1 MENKFEIDFFQLEK
15 LVEASW
21 SGSTILQFCVL
32 QDLIDVHYYKM
43 SDYQRKAIHSFFQTK
58 MNFERSIYNSDT
70 DEIRNKIIARFDL
83 NNQYRLIDTGH
94 IYFLWNGR
102 YWFNSNLCFTED
114 VVFVSQVNGEKIF
127 SLLKEGVK

>member
-32 QDLIDVHYYKM
+32 QDLIDVHFYKM
-43 SDYQRKAIHSFFQTK
+43 SNYQRKAIHSFFQTK

-70 DEIRNKIIARFDL
+70 DEIREKIIARFDL
-83 NNQYRLIDTGH
+83 NNQYKLVGSQYV
-94 IYFLWNGR
+94 YFYWNDR
-102 YWFNSNLCFTED
+102 YWKNSNECLKVES
-114 VVFVSQVNGEKIF
+114 VFVTENNEEKI
-127 SLLKEGVK
+127 LKLINEK